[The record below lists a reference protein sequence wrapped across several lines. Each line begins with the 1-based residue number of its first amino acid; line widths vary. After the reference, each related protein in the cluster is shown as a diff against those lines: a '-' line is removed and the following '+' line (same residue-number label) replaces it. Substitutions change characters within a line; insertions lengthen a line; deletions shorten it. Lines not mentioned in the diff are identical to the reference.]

1 MLKLSKLLFAVPFP
15 CSTRAL
21 VAPLAVLP
29 IASPVSVE
37 PVCNVSVFAPVPA
50 NSTEAIV
57 PEIAPALVT
66 VALLAELLLMK
77 TPKPVPEIVPPE
89 LFVTLPP

>member
-1 MLKLSKLLFAVPFP
+1 MLPF
-15 CSTRAL
+15 
-21 VAPLAVLP
+21 
-29 IASPVSVE
+29 ASPVSVE

-66 VALLAELLLMK
+66 VAAELPVTK
-77 TPKPVPEIVPPE
+77 RPKPVPRMVPPE